1 VEIEGMSSLLGRGIG
16 LRRKQAGLKQQ
27 QVADKVGLSLRQYQ
41 RYESGE
47 IIPQYDMLET
57 LAGIFGSEFS
67 ELIEL
72 RDREASD
79 TAEAVAPPPDSTES
93 VAIVLAPELP
103 SDAAEPVVAISNVPG
118 HTGRQTY
125 VTAMLHKRMVYYIGV
140 PVCVVVAV
148 IFVLTH
154 SLWTPSSLTK
164 PVIITGTVLCLNNGP
179 VVNVWYDV
187 LKDGRINKSL
197 SGYANLGI
205 TARNGLQMAFA
216 FTLRGDAYILHVG
229 CGGSWQ
235 HWKSTYSTE
244 TRPGPMYDH
253 KAHFFTC
260 HNAPNASNYGPCDL
274 KY

>member
-1 VEIEGMSSLLGRGIG
+1 VEIEGMSSLVGDRIKE
-16 LRRKQAGLKQQ
+16 RRLECGWTRAQLSRLSSIPVRTIERIETGVTPRPRDDTLQIL
-27 QVADKVGLSLRQYQ
+27 ADALNIDVH
-41 RYESGE
+41 
-47 IIPQYDMLET
+47 
-57 LAGIFGSEFS
+57 

-79 TAEAVAPPPDSTES
+79 ISQVVTIAANNDSTVFTPASGS
-93 VAIVLAPELP
+93 VTL
-103 SDAAEPVVAISNVPG
+103 SDATEPADPVHEEQEPNRRHRS
-118 HTGRQTY
+118 
-125 VTAMLHKRMVYYIGV
+125 KRVVYYSVSI
-140 PVCVVVAV
+140 CVVVAI

-154 SLWTPSSLTK
+154 SLWASGSLTK

-187 LKDGRINKSL
+187 LKDGRIDKSL

-244 TRPGPMYDH
+244 THPGPMYDH

-260 HNAPNASNYGPCDL
+260 HNAPNTSNYGPCDL

>member
-1 VEIEGMSSLLGRGIG
+1 VEIEGMSSLVGKGIR
-16 LRRKQAGLKQQ
+16 LRRKQAGLMQQ
-27 QVADKVGLSLRQYQ
+27 QVADKIGLSLRQYQ

-57 LAGIFGSEFS
+57 LADIFGSEFS
-67 ELIEL
+67 ELKEL
-72 RDREASD
+72 RDREVSG
-79 TAEAVAPPPDSTES
+79 TAEAVASPLDSTEP
-93 VAIVLAPELP
+93 VATVLAPVPP
-103 SDAAEPVVAISNVPG
+103 SDAEPVVPIQSESKRTGWQAYINAI
-118 HTGRQTY
+118 
-125 VTAMLHKRMVYYIGV
+125 LHKREVYYISV

-154 SLWTPSSLTK
+154 SLWTPGSLTK

-187 LKDGRINKSL
+187 LKDGRIDKSL

-205 TARNGLQMAFA
+205 TARNGLQTAFA

-260 HNAPNASNYGPCDL
+260 HNAPNTSNYGPCDL